1 MLSED
6 YSLATR
12 DGFRPIVSV
21 LIMSDENLQHYLM
34 CCDDHAAEWTTLT
47 LAIQTLAAPSA
58 LDNVVFLNEHWKVRK
73 ETPLSLISFFS
84 YTELENL

>member
-12 DGFRPIVSV
+12 DGLRPIVSV

-47 LAIQTLAAPSA
+47 LAIQTLAAPQCSGQHCIPKRALESA
-58 LDNVVFLNEHWKVRK
+58 ERDA
-73 ETPLSLISFFS
+73 TQPD
-84 YTELENL
+84 